1 MTSEFLT
8 VAMLVTMAVGIF
20 SGFPVAM
27 VLAGT
32 GFLGFA
38 AAALA
43 GMTDFGHL
51 GLIYFR
57 VRGVL
62 TNEGVQF
69 TSVPMLIFLGLVLNA
84 SGIAE
89 TLFRA
94 IGRLLQTVP
103 GRHAVATL
111 LVGLI
116 LAPAAGVIGASVVTV
131 VAATAVIAQFL

>member
-1 MTSEFLT
+1 MTHELLT
-8 VAMLVTMAVGIF
+8 VAMLAIMGLGIF

-38 AAALA
+38 AAAWL
-43 GMTDFGHL
+43 GLTDFRHL

-62 TNEGVQF
+62 TSEGVQF

-84 SGIAE
+84 SGIA
-89 TLFRA
+89 
-94 IGRLLQTVP
+94 
-103 GRHAVATL
+103 
-111 LVGLI
+111 
-116 LAPAAGVIGASVVTV
+116 
-131 VAATAVIAQFL
+131 